1 MSKKHAANYATHPV
15 LRPYR
20 RWGSHRLYR
29 LFTQRTTHC
38 ARRYDGGESARE
50 RAGSVAAFTR
60 AGETKGLD
68 GPESA
73 LFDSTQVVWFVSNI
87 VGGSTEKDY
96 NGFISRLK
104 SDGLLDSRHFIN
116 SGVNG
121 ALLDAPKGLAL
132 HGDTIWTADIDVAR
146 AVDSHTG
153 KPLATV
159 DVRPLHAKM
168 LNAVAVG
175 PDGRIYITDTAI
187 EMARARRRMSAP
199 IAYSSSMPASSRAS
213 PSKTVR

>member
-1 MSKKHAANYATHPV
+1 MRKAIRRRRK
-15 LRPYR
+15 RPR
-20 RWGSHRLYR
+20 
-29 LFTQRTTHC
+29 
-38 ARRYDGGESARE
+38 ARRKRRGLHTSWRDQ
-50 RAGSVAAFTR
+50 
-60 AGETKGLD
+60 GLD

-73 LFDSTQVVWFVSNI
+73 VFDSTQVVWFASNI
-87 VGGSTEKDY
+87 VGGSTEKDS

-175 PDGRIYITDTAI
+175 PDGRVYITDTAI